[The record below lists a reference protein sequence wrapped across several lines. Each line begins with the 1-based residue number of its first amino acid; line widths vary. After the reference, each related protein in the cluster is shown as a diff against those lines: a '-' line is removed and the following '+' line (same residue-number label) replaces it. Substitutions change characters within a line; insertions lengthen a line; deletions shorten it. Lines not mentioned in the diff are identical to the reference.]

1 MTTFERFE
9 REIPELMTELAPAR
23 VPDYFDDMLQ
33 MTAGTRQR
41 PAWSAL
47 ERWLPMGE
55 IALPAPTRHVPWR
68 AVALLTAALLIVAA
82 SLVVVG
88 SRRPALPPPFGPAAN
103 GVIVYGTADGDIAAY
118 DPVSDVTTTLVG
130 GAAVE
135 QYPII
140 SNDGTRLSFARTPT
154 GGGAE
159 ADFTASM
166 DGSDIRDFLPSGPTI
181 SWWDESASGD
191 RVILSRVVDGVTTLS
206 IVDFAT
212 GRETPIAV
220 DLALGIKI
228 AMHRPGHDEIVYEH
242 VPADGQPGTTVY
254 VGPGDG
260 AGPLRPVA
268 ISPDAANEAWPS
280 PDGSKLVYTTWGTD
294 EAQHGRIRVVDMD
307 SGTDTPLHFEGS
319 EGTIE
324 LAPQFSPDGKRL
336 ALRRFTDRW
345 RRPGRHRAGRRDRRD
360 RRDRADP
367 RPGRRHPVVAGRRG
381 PRRFV

>member
-1 MTTFERFE
+1 
-9 REIPELMTELAPAR
+9 
-23 VPDYFDDMLQ
+23 
-33 MTAGTRQR
+33 
-41 PAWSAL
+41 
-47 ERWLPMGE
+47 MGE

-336 ALRRFTDRW
+336 ALRRFRTDGGVQVVIV
-345 RRPGRHRAGRRDRRD
+345 PADGIGATVETGPIRDRGGD
-360 RRDRADP
+360 IQWSPDGEGLVASYDDDGSVWLLSAAGG
-367 RPGRRHPVVAGRRG
+367 PGRRLDGVAWDRG
-381 PRRFV
+381 VTWQRLAP